1 MIRSRRSRRSAS
13 WPALLKAFSCSSALT
28 RSTVAGSSSL
38 CVVHPL
44 LATVSLWADMRTKS
58 KWSPGPGVKILG
70 VALTV
75 DDGWVVSATGSAIGI
90 CPDCGRRSRSRHGS
104 YCRSLQ
110 DLPVQGKPVMVRL
123 QLSRWRCDHPKCAR
137 QTFTDR
143 LPTIAPPYVR
153 RTTRVA
159 EIVSVLGHSTG
170 GRPGERLMERLGMP
184 VSDDTILR
192 QLKRDAAVSH
202 RNSEIR
208 VVGIDDWSWR
218 RATNYG
224 TIMID
229 LERRSVVDILDD
241 RSVESA
247 AKWLRNHPSV
257 EVVSRDRCGLYAQAV
272 REGAP
277 QAQQV
282 ADRFHLIQNLR
293 SAIEEQM
300 NLSGR
305 ATGRAIL
312 SEDAIVDAATHRRR
326 ARLAHRQSRQEMLEM
341 LHALRQE
348 GLSYSEIARRTG
360 YERLSVTKWLK
371 FEAPPD
377 RRRAAL
383 NPTSPWY
390 FEAFL
395 AECWKD
401 GNRCGRHLFH
411 DVKQRGY
418 TGSFANLERLLGAW
432 RRAEREQ
439 AVDVSP
445 TTLKSEPVRDP
456 DTGHAISPVVAAALC
471 IKPRGLLT
479 DHQARKVDALKQD
492 SDAFTKMRRL
502 AMRFNGILRS
512 KRSAPLD
519 AWIDDAI
526 DSELIPIMRFARVLR
541 RDIDAVNNAIELPWS
556 NGQAEGQINRLKTL
570 KRAMYGRAG
579 PELLRARMLPPLHTK

>member
-1 MIRSRRSRRSAS
+1 
-13 WPALLKAFSCSSALT
+13 
-28 RSTVAGSSSL
+28 
-38 CVVHPL
+38 
-44 LATVSLWADMRTKS
+44 
-58 KWSPGPGVKILG
+58 
-70 VALTV
+70 
-75 DDGWVVSATGSAIGI
+75 
-90 CPDCGRRSRSRHGS
+90 
-104 YCRSLQ
+104 
-110 DLPVQGKPVMVRL
+110 MV
-123 QLSRWRCDHPKCAR
+123 
-137 QTFTDR
+137 
-143 LPTIAPPYVR
+143 
-153 RTTRVA
+153 
-159 EIVSVLGHSTG
+159 EIVGLLGHSTG
-170 GRPGERLMERLGMP
+170 GRPGERLMERLGMS

-192 QLKRDAAVSH
+192 QLKRDAAVAH
-202 RNSEIR
+202 RNSEVR

-218 RATNYG
+218 RATSYG
-224 TIMID
+224 TIMVD
-229 LERRSVVDILDD
+229 LERRSIVDILDD

-247 AKWLRNHPSV
+247 AKWLRDHPSV

-277 QAQQV
+277 QARQV

-300 NLSGR
+300 SLSGR

-326 ARLAHRQSRQEMLEM
+326 ARLAHSQSRQEIFEM

-348 GLSYSEIARRTG
+348 GLSYCEIARRTG
-360 YERLSVTKWLK
+360 YERRSIANWLK
-371 FEAPPD
+371 FKAPPD

-395 AECWKD
+395 AQCWKD
-401 GNRCGRHLFH
+401 GNRRGRHLFH

-418 TGSFANLERLLGAW
+418 TGSFANLERLLAAW
-432 RRAEREQ
+432 RRAERE
-439 AVDVSP
+439 ADDAPS
-445 TTLKSEPVRDP
+445 TALKLESVRDP
-456 DTGHAISPVVAAALC
+456 ETGHAISPVVAAALC
-471 IKPRGLLT
+471 IKPRGQLT
-479 DHQARKVDALKQD
+479 DRQARKVDALKHE
-492 SDAFTKMRRL
+492 SEAFAEMRRL
-502 AMRFNGILRS
+502 AMRFNGILRG

-541 RDIDAVNNAIELPWS
+541 RDVDAVNNAIELPWS

>member
-1 MIRSRRSRRSAS
+1 MTVK
-13 WPALLKAFSCSSALT
+13 LL
-28 RSTVAGSSSL
+28 
-38 CVVHPL
+38 
-44 LATVSLWADMRTKS
+44 
-58 KWSPGPGVKILG
+58 
-70 VALTV
+70 
-75 DDGWVVSATGSAIGI
+75 
-90 CPDCGRRSRSRHGS
+90 
-104 YCRSLQ
+104 
-110 DLPVQGKPVMVRL
+110 
-123 QLSRWRCDHPKCAR
+123 LSRWRCTHQACLR
-137 QTFTDR
+137 HTFTDR
-143 LPTIAPPYVR
+143 MTTVASPYAR
-153 RTTRVA
+153 RTKRVG
-159 EIVSVLGHSTG
+159 EIVGLLGHSTG
-170 GRPGERLMERLGMP
+170 GRPGERLMQRLGMP

-192 QLKRDAAVSH
+192 QLKRDATVTH
-202 RNSEIR
+202 RSKCEVR

-218 RATNYG
+218 RATSYG
-224 TIMID
+224 TIMVD
-229 LERRSVVDILDD
+229 LERRSVIDILDD

-247 AKWLRNHPSV
+247 ARWFRDHPSV

-300 NLSGR
+300 SLFGR

-326 ARLAHRQSRQEMLEM
+326 ARLAHRQSRLEIFET

-348 GLSYSEIARRTG
+348 GLTYSEIARRTG
-360 YERLSVTKWLK
+360 YERRSVANWLK
-371 FEAPPD
+371 FKVPPD
-377 RRRAAL
+377 RQRAAL
-383 NPTSPWY
+383 RPTSPWY

-395 AECWKD
+395 AQCWKD

-439 AVDVSP
+439 ADDVPP
-445 TTLKSEPVRDP
+445 TTLKPEPVRDP
-456 DTGHAISPVVAAALC
+456 ETGHAISPVIAAALC

-479 DHQARKVDALKQD
+479 DQQARKVDALKKG
-492 SDAFTKMRRL
+492 SDAFAAMRRL
-502 AMRFNGILRS
+502 AMRFNGILRG

-526 DSELIPIMRFARVLR
+526 DSGLIPIMRFARVLR
-541 RDIDAVNNAIELPWS
+541 RDIEAVNNAIELSWS

-579 PELLRARMLPPLHTK
+579 PELLRARMLTSLHTK